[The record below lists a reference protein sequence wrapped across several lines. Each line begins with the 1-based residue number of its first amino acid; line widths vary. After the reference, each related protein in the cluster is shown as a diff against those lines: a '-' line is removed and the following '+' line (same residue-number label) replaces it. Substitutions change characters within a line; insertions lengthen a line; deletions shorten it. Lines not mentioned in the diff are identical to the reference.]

1 MGKPLNARLVVLIAG
16 AALLLPTSVACAQS
30 APSGDQGAPAGDQ
43 SPPAG
48 DQGAPAGDRGQA
60 ALNIVGLTDDNKLVE
75 FSSDNPAPRETGT
88 ISGLTGGDTK
98 LVGIDYRVQDSKLYG
113 VGDKGGLYT
122 VETNG
127 QATSVGRL
135 TIVLQGTNFG
145 VDFNPAA
152 NALRVVSDTG
162 QNLRQPFAATPLA
175 ATVADTQLSFPPV
188 PPATPPAPAAP
199 GITGAAYTNNDADPN
214 TGTTLYDL
222 DTTTDQIVIQSP
234 ANSGQLAATGKLT
247 VDAGTDSGFDI
258 YSTLRDGSI
267 AEQTA
272 FATLSVGGE
281 YGLYRIT
288 LFSGKAELAGALDR
302 NVVDLAIPLNQS

>member
-1 MGKPLNARLVVLIAG
+1 MRKPLNARLVTLLAG
-16 AALLLPTSVACAQS
+16 TALLLPTSVACAE
-30 APSGDQGAPAGDQ
+30 GTPAGDQ

-48 DQGAPAGDRGQA
+48 DQGAPAGDRGQSP
-60 ALNIVGLTDDNKLVE
+60 LNIVGLTDDNKLVE
-75 FSSDNPAPRETGT
+75 FSSANPTPRETGT
-88 ISGLTGGDTK
+88 IRGLEGGDTK

-122 VETNG
+122 LETNG
-127 QATSVGRL
+127 QATGVGRL
-135 TIVLQGTNFG
+135 TIALQGTNFG

-175 ATVADTQLSFPPV
+175 ATVADTQLSYPPV

-199 GITGAAYTNNDADPN
+199 GITGAAYTNNDTDPN
-214 TGTTLYDL
+214 TATTLYDL
-222 DTTTDQIVIQSP
+222 DTTLDQIVIQSP

-247 VDAGTDSGFDI
+247 VDAGADSGFDI
-258 YSTLRDGSI
+258 YSVVRGGSI
-267 AEQTA
+267 ADQMA
-272 FATLSVGGE
+272 FATLQAGGQ

-288 LFSGKAELAGALDR
+288 LFSGKAELVGALGR
-302 NVVDLAIPLNQS
+302 NVVDLAIPLNQP